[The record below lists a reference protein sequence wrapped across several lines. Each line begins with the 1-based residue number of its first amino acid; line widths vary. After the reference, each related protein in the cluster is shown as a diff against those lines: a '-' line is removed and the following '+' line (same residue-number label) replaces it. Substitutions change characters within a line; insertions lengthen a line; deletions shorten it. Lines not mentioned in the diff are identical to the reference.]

1 MLANF
6 IVAIFWTVFIIYVG
20 SNFYTNLLSEYKNT
34 PRRRIRRYYQELEQA
49 ARLGEAALQVPFQ
62 NLLYDYAK
70 EYGRKMHLAHLS
82 PPPPTPESPTPQ
94 RVITG
99 HWESL
104 SLFADLDA
112 EVNQRMA
119 LGYPR
124 QNVIFEN
131 THTAVLIQ
139 QGKKVA
145 QIKMDDWNKLHHLLL
160 KFVKF
165 DPMSGNI

>member
-6 IVAIFWTVFIIYVG
+6 IVAIFWAVFIIYIG
-20 SNFYTNLLSEYKNT
+20 SNFYTNLLAEYGNT

-49 ARLGEAALQVPFQ
+49 SRLGETALQVPFQ

-70 EYGRKMHLAHLS
+70 EYGRKMHLANLS
-82 PPPPTPESPTPQ
+82 PTSQEEVKPQ
-94 RVITG
+94 RVVTG
-99 HWESL
+99 QWESL
-104 SLFADLDA
+104 SLFSDLDT
-112 EVNQRMA
+112 EINQRMVM
-119 LGYPR
+119 GYPR
-124 QNVIFEN
+124 QNILFEN

-145 QIKMDDWNKLHHLLL
+145 QIKMDDWNKLHQLLL

-165 DPMSGNI
+165 DPKSVNA

>member
-6 IVAIFWTVFIIYVG
+6 IVAIFWTIFIIYVG

-49 ARLGEAALQVPFQ
+49 SRLGEAALQVPFQ

-70 EYGRKMHLAHLS
+70 EYGRKMHLANLS
-82 PPPPTPESPTPQ
+82 PTTQETTQPP

-99 HWESL
+99 HWESV
-104 SLFADLDA
+104 SLFTDLDA
-112 EVNQRMA
+112 EVNQRMM

-124 QNVIFEN
+124 QNIIFEN
-131 THTAVLIQ
+131 THTAILIQ

-145 QIKMDDWNKLHHLLL
+145 QIKMDDWNKLHHFLL

-165 DPMSGNI
+165 DPMYTVN